1 MNDVL
6 ALQRMK
12 TKPATPA
19 LLISM
24 IFLLFAC
31 AEKEPTATPQPR
43 AGDIRVHVKHSVN
56 GKTAVLDQ
64 YLYMTEAGDSF
75 QVTLLNY
82 YLSNFEFHSP
92 ETGWKKIKKNQLV
105 RLTEASTHDFILKDL
120 PFGAYD
126 SVRFYMGLDS
136 ATNHDIDQED
146 ELDPGYGM
154 VWTWNTGYIF
164 YMFEGK
170 FINNNDMVVP
180 FAYHIGLDAY
190 LMTYALPIQNV
201 KTLSATATQANLEL
215 ELELDQIF
223 RSPNLI
229 ELNNVAPVS
238 HTFDE
243 PALTTLLKNNLLD
256 AYTAK

>member
-1 MNDVL
+1 MN
-6 ALQRMK
+6 
-12 TKPATPA
+12 TKHSSSV
-19 LLISM
+19 LLIGTF
-24 IFLLFAC
+24 FLLFAC
-31 AEKEPTATPQPR
+31 SEKDPTATPQPR
-43 AGDIRVHVKHSVN
+43 GGEIKVHINHTVN
-56 GKTAVLDQ
+56 GNTAERDQ
-64 YLYMTEAGDSF
+64 FLYMTEAGDSF

-92 ETGWKKIKKNQLV
+92 ETGWKKMDKYQLI
-105 RLTEASTHDFILKDL
+105 RLNEASTHDFIIKDM

-126 SVRFYMGLDS
+126 SVRFYIGLDS
-136 ATNHDIDQED
+136 ATNHDIDKED
-146 ELDPGYGM
+146 ELDPGNEM

-170 FINNNDMVVP
+170 FVDNNNFVVP
-180 FAYHIGLDAY
+180 FAYHIGMDAY
-190 LMTYALPIQNV
+190 LMKYELPIQNV
-201 KTLSATATQANLEL
+201 KTLSVSTTQANLEL
-215 ELELDQIF
+215 ELEIDQIF

-256 AYTAK
+256 GFTAK